1 MIRSRSRWK
10 AVRRSSAASSL
21 SRTACELL
29 AAYADVKRINEEL
42 EYAKGIMRRLHCTI
56 INVSNRAIEETAGM
70 ILEYVQK
77 NKDRR

>member
-1 MIRSRSRWK
+1 MQTTHNTFCIFKLFINPFNISI
-10 AVRRSSAASSL
+10 
-21 SRTACELL
+21 
-29 AAYADVKRINEEL
+29 YADVKRINEEL